1 MGGGLTQAAFAKRLA
16 EAMDTL
22 GVTGRR
28 LAKALDADVS
38 TISRYRKTDYK
49 SGPPDATTRRVLE
62 DELGLPRGYLD
73 GTAKVDLLAVRRERR
88 QETKAAPSANP
99 EAAVLLIRTLRQT
112 VEALCDQVTAQLGS
126 LEQTLAPRPAERP
139 ATQAL
144 ARDAALA
151 DQFDPPQTGHR
162 ARRNAS

>member
-1 MGGGLTQAAFAKRLA
+1 MGGLTQAGFAKRLT

-22 GVTGRR
+22 GITGVR
-28 LAKALDADVS
+28 LAKALDVDVS
-38 TISRYRKTDYK
+38 TISRYRKTGYK

-73 GTAKVDLLAVRRERR
+73 GTAKVDLLALRRERQDR
-88 QETKAAPSANP
+88 YQAPTAATSPETA
-99 EAAVLLIRTLRQT
+99 LILIRTLRQT
-112 VEALCDQVTAQLGS
+112 VEALCDQVMGQLGG
-126 LEQTLAPRPAERP
+126 LEQSLGPRSSERP
-139 ATQAL
+139 ATQGL

-151 DQFDPPQTGHR
+151 DQFDAPQTGHR